1 MRVHAVPTIP
11 TIVSMLALAAVS
23 GAASGQARAPIEPKF
38 GNWEV
43 TQELTPDQAASIA
56 DLPPHVL
63 ERMGYDPRAKTVRT
77 TLCLNAQTV
86 RKWDEQDR
94 EMRKTGKAQCDTP
107 VYTAAGNTM
116 TMTLKCTLPV
126 ALRMHTIYRF
136 NGARDAYSYE
146 NEVEVVPAPG
156 AKPVRRRVRGS
167 AHRIGDC

>member
-1 MRVHAVPTIP
+1 
-11 TIVSMLALAAVS
+11 
-23 GAASGQARAPIEPKF
+23 
-38 GNWEV
+38 
-43 TQELTPDQAASIA
+43 
-56 DLPPHVL
+56 
-63 ERMGYDPRAKTVRT
+63 MGYDPRAKTVRT

-136 NGARDAYSYE
+136 NGARLFLRERS
-146 NEVEVVPAPG
+146 
-156 AKPVRRRVRGS
+156 GS
-167 AHRIGDC
+167 SARSGCETRAATRPR